1 MQIKIKSKKNE
12 KKSQKKSVRHTP
24 NGFFVSLI
32 EAPTVAESR
41 L

>member
-1 MQIKIKSKKNE
+1 MQIKIKSKKIE

-24 NGFFVSLI
+24 NGFFVSLL
-32 EAPTVAESR
+32 EAPTAIENR

>member
-24 NGFFVSLI
+24 NGFFVSLL
-32 EAPTVAESR
+32 EAPISTETR